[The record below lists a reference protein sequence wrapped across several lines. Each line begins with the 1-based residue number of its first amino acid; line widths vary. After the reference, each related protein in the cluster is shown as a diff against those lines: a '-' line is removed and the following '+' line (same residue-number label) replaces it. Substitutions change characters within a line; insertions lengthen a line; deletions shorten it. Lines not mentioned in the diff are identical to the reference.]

1 MLIIKIICILFIVE
15 VELFISALK
24 IISSKPPA
32 TWLLIPNLWIKN
44 ESDLKIRYALMKCLR
59 FANVTDANNDRQI
72 I

>member
-1 MLIIKIICILFIVE
+1 MLIIKIICILFIVK
-15 VELFISALK
+15 LFISAFK

-32 TWLLIPNLWIKN
+32 TWLLIPNLRLKK

-59 FANVTDANNDRQI
+59 FAHVTNANNDRQI